1 MDQKLVNPQIQGMI
15 NTPLGWIQVEYDS
28 NSIKSLCFTD
38 RTLDNSF
45 NNIDNQLFKKI
56 HTDIIEYFNKKMTSF
71 IYKLNP
77 EGTPFQK
84 RVWDELTKI
93 PYGRT
98 CSYQELAIRLG
109 GKEKTRAVATA
120 IAKNPILIMIPC
132 HRVIG
137 SNGKLTGFSGGLN
150 RKRVLLE
157 LERNTIIE

>member
-1 MDQKLVNPQIQGMI
+1 MI
-15 NTPLGWIQVEYDS
+15 ETPLGWIHVEYDS
-28 NSIKSLCFTD
+28 NSIKSLYFTD
-38 RTLDNSF
+38 KTLDNPTKI
-45 NNIDNQLFKKI
+45 IDNQIFDKI
-56 HTDIIEYFNKKMTSF
+56 KNGIKNYFNKQLTSF
-71 IYKLNP
+71 KFTLNP

-84 RVWDELTKI
+84 RVWKELEKI
-93 PYGRT
+93 PYGST

-120 IAKNPILIMIPC
+120 IAKNPILILIPC

-157 LERNTIIE
+157 LEGNSVIE

>member
-1 MDQKLVNPQIQGMI
+1 MDQKLDDILNHGAIE
-15 NTPLGWIQVEYDS
+15 TPLGWVQVEYTSTSVKALYFTEKALD
-28 NSIKSLCFTD
+28 KSY
-38 RTLDNSF
+38 
-45 NNIDNQLFKKI
+45 NIFDNQVFNKVN
-56 HTDIIEYFNKKMTSF
+56 TDIKNYFNKQSTLFTSL
-71 IYKLNP
+71 LNP

-84 RVWDELTKI
+84 TVWNELIKI

-98 CSYQELAIRLG
+98 CSYQEIAIKLG

-120 IAKNPILIMIPC
+120 IAKNPILLMIPC

-157 LERNTIIE
+157 LEGNTVEE